1 MSKLWQD
8 VLEAEDRAAGDA
20 SPAKQDASPTT
31 SSRTKRL
38 LKLGWTDDNTGEGNA
53 PADKSSG
60 GITVVAIGW
69 DHAMHQ
75 CSTVQQR
82 RAQKGA
88 LVAADDRALVAD
100 KTAPVATDAPPRR
113 SSRWMTARARVLHAH
128 VIANC
133 KITQLH
139 WRPDSAAPWAQFD
152 GWHIG
157 QVRKNRYP
165 PPPFIR
171 ALSMSGLP
179 QPYATSRTPV
189 AQRTPGALQVTSENQ
204 LRGVVEDLNKTHES
218 RPDDLNEVF

>member
-1 MSKLWQD
+1 MTLRIACLAPATTQMSKLWQD

-139 WRPDSAAPWAQFD
+139 WRPDAAAPWAQFD
-152 GWHIG
+152 GWHISM
-157 QVRKNRYP
+157 VRKNP
-165 PPPFIR
+165 PPLESSPMA
-171 ALSMSGLP
+171 ALSEAYPDTLTLFHTVRPLHSACRGR
-179 QPYATSRTPV
+179 YRSR
-189 AQRTPGALQVTSENQ
+189 QRTSSAAWS
-204 LRGVVEDLNKTHES
+204 KT
-218 RPDDLNEVF
+218 